1 MKMYACSC
9 HENIEEWKP
18 RYTVHVVDRIKALM
32 GEFDE
37 IPENSVVTYRFSLG
51 YETLEMHTLGQ
62 GSSEYNGMYHPDV
75 VCETGTKDGSGIC
88 SYCGATCF

>member
-1 MKMYACSC
+1 MKMYACPC
-9 HENIEEWKP
+9 HEDMEEWKS
-18 RYTVHVVDRIKALM
+18 RYTVHIVDRIKTLM

-37 IPENSVVTYRFSLG
+37 IPENSVVTYTFSLG

-62 GSSEYNGMYHPDV
+62 GSSTYRGTYHPDG
-75 VCETGTKDGSGIC
+75 VCETGDGIGIC